1 MDVSGCQLCAR
12 SSSSLLGRDVWT
24 KLKLTSLQD
33 TRADIERDKK
43 TEKRQKQGEKGK
55 GEEEENQS
63 ETVIRL
69 QSIFVSDLFR
79 ILNRESR
86 STKTKDETTL

>member
-1 MDVSGCQLCAR
+1 MSGPK
-12 SSSSLLGRDVWT
+12 T
-24 KLKLTSLQD
+24 KLTSTQD
-33 TRADIERDKK
+33 AQTDTERDKK
-43 TEKRQKQGEKGK
+43 AKRQKTQKQGEKEK

-69 QSIFVSDLFR
+69 QSILLSDLFR

-86 STKTKDETTL
+86 STKTKDETIIR